1 MLSLASLFIFF
12 LIQGK
17 LVNVKDQID
26 LGLPFNRNTN
36 FGLLTD
42 LSFEQYPTYDA
53 YPVYPAYDG
62 AWQYPLTST
71 EVIHVHQFCVHS
83 LFQGAGYIV
92 SIHPSS
98 DDPNANPS

>member
-1 MLSLASLFIFF
+1 MLSLASLIIFF

-17 LVNVKDQID
+17 LVNIKDQSY
-26 LGLPFNRNTN
+26 LGLIFNRNNN

-53 YPVYPAYDG
+53 YPAYPAYG

-71 EVIHVHQFCVHS
+71 EVIHVHQFCVLS
-83 LFQGAGYIV
+83 LFSYAK
-92 SIHPSS
+92 
-98 DDPNANPS
+98 